1 MGANVAMSVPLSQRL
16 RSIPGEVI
24 LLGLVSLLTDV
35 SSEMIFGVLPIFL
48 TGVLGAAPSHWD

>member
-1 MGANVAMSVPLSQRL
+1 VSPLSQRL

-48 TGVLGAAPSHWD
+48 TGVLGA